1 MPSTFFG
8 LQIAYSGL
16 KASNAALNTTANN
29 VANVETEGY
38 SRQKVKTA
46 ASESL
51 RVFATYGCAGA
62 GVDTLA
68 IERVRDQFY
77 DEKYRDNETRLGEY
91 ERKEYYMSIVEEY
104 FTDDGTTG
112 FKSIF
117 DNLVGSMQEVAK
129 NSSSTSTKAT
139 FVAEVKS
146 MADYFNNMSGDLKDL
161 QKDINDEIKIQIS
174 QVNSIAEEIATIN
187 KQINVI
193 EISGTIA
200 NELRDKRDVLI
211 DELSQYL
218 DVTVKETP
226 IYNSQNEETG
236 ANRCIVSVAGGQ
248 MLVDGNEYRKLVCV
262 ARESYEKVYQTDAD
276 GLYDIYIS
284 YGGEREFDNAEIR
297 AKFEQFRLDNA
308 SMGGSIKGLADLR
321 DGNNG
326 NYFNGTVTSV
336 DTVNQTVTMTSNDD
350 DMKYISQ
357 CNLSDS
363 GGRIVIG
370 AQEYYYKDWN
380 VSYVK
385 DANGNDTDEIATYTF
400 SIDADRSDQ
409 SIDSTKVG
417 KEVMMGSYSKYQ
429 GIPYYMS
436 QMNEWVRNYSRAMN
450 RVFSSEVYKD
460 PTTMGDADAF
470 TAKGEP
476 AGIVTSGKKAT
487 DDSQYTE
494 EELNGYYYDTV
505 AGDWVKVTDTESF
518 DQVSGKFEQDNR
530 KYYHVNAFNF
540 SVENN
545 LMLDADL
552 LGTRKDSS
560 HGVEECDNMYE
571 AMDILKDK
579 ERLSFRGYNA
589 SGFLEA
595 VLADSALNTSNA
607 RVFTDTYTSLHTV
620 LGNQRTAIS
629 GVDSDEEAVNLVK
642 YENAYTLAS
651 KMIQTFQEIYDRLI
665 LQTGV

>member
-38 SRQKVKTA
+38 TRQKVKTA
-46 ASESL
+46 ASEPM

-91 ERKEYYMSIVEEY
+91 ERKEYYMGIFETY

-117 DNLVGSMQEVAK
+117 DNLINSMQEVTK
-129 NSSSTSTKAT
+129 NASSTSTKAT
-139 FVAEVKS
+139 FVAEIKS
-146 MADYFNNMSGDLKDL
+146 LADYFNNMSGDLKDL
-161 QKDINDEIKIQIS
+161 QKDVNDEIKIQIS

-193 EISGTIA
+193 ELTGTIA
-200 NELRDKRDVLI
+200 NELRDKRDVLV
-211 DELSQYL
+211 DKLSQYV
-218 DVTVKETP
+218 DVEVKETP

-236 ANRCIVSVAGGQ
+236 ANRCIVKIAGGQ
-248 MLVDGNEYRKLVCV
+248 TLVDANEFKTLTCV

-276 GLYDIYIS
+276 GLYDIYWS
-284 YGGEREFDNAEIR
+284 DG
-297 AKFEQFRLDNA
+297 EQFKLDNA
-308 SMGGSIKGLADLR
+308 AMGGSIKGLADLR

-326 NYFNGTVTSV
+326 NYFNGTVTGIDVVVSPEGIADHV
-336 DTVNQTVTMTSNDD
+336 VTIASTDD
-350 DMKYISQ
+350 DLKYISQ

-363 GGRIVIG
+363 GGRIIIG
-370 AQEYYYKDWN
+370 AQEYYYKDWD
-380 VSYVK
+380 VEYEK
-385 DANGNDTDEIATYTF
+385 ELDENGNLVDSDVIKSYIFTLD
-400 SIDADRSDQ
+400 DAKCDQ
-409 SIDSTKVG
+409 VITSNKLGRET
-417 KEVMMGSYSKYQ
+417 MLGSYSKYQ

-436 QMNEWVRNYSRAMN
+436 QMNEWVRKYARAMN
-450 RVFSSEVYKD
+450 EVF
-460 PTTMGDADAF
+460 TTGY
-470 TAKGEP
+470 TAKGEE
-476 AGIVTSGKKAT
+476 AGIVASGTKMT
-487 DDSQYTE
+487 DDSQFTE
-494 EELNGYYYDTV
+494 DELNGAA
-505 AGDWVKVTDTESF
+505 AGF
-518 DQVSGKFEQDNR
+518 DNR
-530 KYYHVNAFNF
+530 KYYHINALNF
-540 SVENN
+540 SVERELN
-545 LMLDADL
+545 LDADL
-552 LGTRKDSS
+552 LGSRADSS
-560 HGVEECDNMYE
+560 HGVEECDNIYK
-571 AMDILKDK
+571 AMDILRDK
-579 ERLSFRGYNA
+579 EQLSFRGYNA

-595 VLADSALNTSNA
+595 ILSDVALNTSNA
-607 RVFTDTYTSLHTV
+607 RVFTSTYTSLHTV
-620 LGNQRTAIS
+620 LDNQRTSIS

-651 KMIQTFQEIYDRLI
+651 KMIQTFQEVYDRLI